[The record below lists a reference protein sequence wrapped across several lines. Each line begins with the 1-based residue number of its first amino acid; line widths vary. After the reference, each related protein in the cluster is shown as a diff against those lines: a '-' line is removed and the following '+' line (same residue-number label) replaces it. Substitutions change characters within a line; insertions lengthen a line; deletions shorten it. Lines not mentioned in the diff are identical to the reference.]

1 MSFSSDYTAN
11 SLKAELNARGW
22 RMTPQRSMMGA
33 GISESSSRQAPS
45 VLKNCLIY

>member
-33 GISESSSRQAPS
+33 SISESRQRQAPS